1 MYNHLKKSFP
11 LSDLREEDTALYTCT
26 ASSESG
32 ETSWSA
38 SLSVEKPTNPNI
50 IFHRTP
56 DPSTF
61 PQPPSKPRI
70 VDRRATSITISWRLV
85 GWKGRLREERKKEL
99 PSNFAQKLIS
109 TTLGCYL
116 MTALDHPLSL
126 LFF

>member
-1 MYNHLKKSFP
+1 MKTFFILI
-11 LSDLREEDTALYTCT
+11 SDLREEDTALYTCT

-61 PQPPSKPRI
+61 PKVMKI
-70 VDRRATSITISWRLV
+70 MFDL
-85 GWKGRLREERKKEL
+85 
-99 PSNFAQKLIS
+99 
-109 TTLGCYL
+109 
-116 MTALDHPLSL
+116 
-126 LFF
+126 